1 MLKNA
6 SIKEIVKNTIVKFT
20 SRTFF
25 LSAVWVFVA
34 MFILIRDGDVENKPA
49 ALMCIGCAV
58 ATTLVYCI
66 TRSKEKRFEFQYGKL
81 KITASADSSQKG
93 EHHDN

>member
-25 LSAVWVFVA
+25 LSAIWVFVA
-34 MFILIRDGDVENKPA
+34 MFILIRDGDMDGYEKYLDNVVKILIGTENENS
-49 ALMCIGCAV
+49 
-58 ATTLVYCI
+58 
-66 TRSKEKRFEFQYGKL
+66 SK
-81 KITASADSSQKG
+81 
-93 EHHDN
+93 